1 MIQLETNAVNQHTE
15 HRLGGG
21 QWLVHY
27 SNIYTLIA
35 VHRYDDPHEY
45 FEGGIHDNP
54 DAWCRHWPN

>member
-54 DAWCRHWPN
+54 DA